1 LGGDLVCEDP
11 ATRTE
16 NVDNITNVAQPA
28 VNTIDDI
35 LWSGEDEWEAFSR
48 HGLEWRLAMKAR
60 VSRRLACSL
69 YHVRGEWLNLTP
81 ITATSLDL
89 QELST
94 LYDVC

>member
-1 LGGDLVCEDP
+1 VCAAP
-11 ATRTE
+11 VIGTE
-16 NVDNITNVAQPA
+16 NFDNIVDVAQQA

-35 LWSGEDEWEAFSR
+35 LLSSEEDWEAFSAR
-48 HGLEWRLAMKAR
+48 SLEWRLAMKAR

-69 YHVRGEWLNLTP
+69 YRVRGEWVHLTP

-94 LYDVC
+94 L